1 MDTKKKILLIV
12 PMLHQGGFER
22 VCVLTARLLQPYF
35 DITIIVFDL
44 KDLAY
49 DIEGLNVINID
60 MGVKNGKIA
69 KIINIFKRGRA
80 VKKIKRELQ
89 ADIAYSFGPTANLVN
104 IFSGKKT
111 KIWCGIR
118 SAMDLDNP
126 KMLRLFSKRS
136 DLVICCSKV
145 IEQHMKEHFNCK
157 TAVTLY
163 NPYDI
168 EAIQR
173 AAKEQVND
181 MPWEDTDNLIISMGR
196 EDDVK
201 GFWHLIKSF
210 SIVQR
215 EIPNA
220 KLMIIGEGEFIEY
233 KKLSE
238 DLGVSNKVFFT
249 GVKRNPFSYLAK
261 GKIYV
266 LTSINE
272 GFPNALVEAMILGL
286 PVIATDCMTGPAEIL
301 LDDYSKKET
310 GGKYG
315 ILIPV
320 LSSQKNLTAEVITQ
334 EEILLADQIKDF
346 FSNSDII
353 INYREKGFQRCKDF
367 SKTNYIN
374 QFAEFVKISE
384 KKVKKRKKSL

>member
-1 MDTKKKILLIV
+1 MDTKKKMLLIV

-49 DIEGLNVINID
+49 GIEGLNVINID
-60 MGVKNGKIA
+60 MGVRNGEIA
-69 KIINIFKRGRA
+69 KILNIFKRSMA

-104 IFSGKKT
+104 VFSGKQAKV
-111 KIWCGIR
+111 WCGIR

-136 DLVICCSKV
+136 DLVICCSKI

-157 TAVTLY
+157 AVVTLY

-168 EAIQR
+168 ETIQSS
-173 AAKEQVND
+173 AKEQVSD
-181 MPWEDTDNLIISMGR
+181 MPWDDTDNLIISMVR

-220 KLMIIGEGEFIEY
+220 KLMIIGEGEFTEYRKLCQELNIEQQ
-233 KKLSE
+233 
-238 DLGVSNKVFFT
+238 VFFT
-249 GVKRNPFSYLAK
+249 GVKMNPFSYLVK
-261 GKIYV
+261 GSLYV
-266 LTSINE
+266 LTSLQE
-272 GFPNALVEAMILGL
+272 GFPNALVEAMVLGV
-286 PVIATDCMTGPAEIL
+286 PVIATNCISGPAEIL
-301 LDDYSKKET
+301 LDDFTTSNSKEIMNT
-310 GGKYG
+310 EYG

-320 LSSQKNLTAEVITQ
+320 LSSDKNLDATDISK
-334 EEILLADQIKDF
+334 EEQQLASQIIDLLSDNERMQQLEQAGFRRSQI
-346 FSNSDII
+346 
-353 INYREKGFQRCKDF
+353 F
-367 SKTNYIN
+367 SKESYIE
-374 QFAEFVKISE
+374 QFRQLSFYV
-384 KKVKKRKKSL
+384 

>member
-1 MDTKKKILLIV
+1 MDTKKKMLLIV

-60 MGVKNGKIA
+60 MGVRNGEIA
-69 KIINIFKRGRA
+69 KILNIFKRSMA

-104 IFSGKKT
+104 VFSGKQAKV
-111 KIWCGIR
+111 WCGIR

-136 DLVICCSKV
+136 DLVICCSKI

-157 TAVTLY
+157 AVVTLY

-168 EAIQR
+168 ETIQSS
-173 AAKEQVND
+173 AKEQVSD
-181 MPWEDTDNLIISMGR
+181 MPWDDTDNLIISMGR

-220 KLMIIGEGEFIEY
+220 KLMIIGEGEFTEYRKLCQELNIEQQ
-233 KKLSE
+233 
-238 DLGVSNKVFFT
+238 VFFT
-249 GVKRNPFSYLAK
+249 GVKMNPFSYLVK
-261 GKIYV
+261 GSLYV
-266 LTSINE
+266 LTSLQE
-272 GFPNALVEAMILGL
+272 GFPNALVEAMVLGV
-286 PVIATDCMTGPAEIL
+286 PVIATNCISGPAEIL
-301 LDDYSKKET
+301 LDDFTTSNSKEIMNT
-310 GGKYG
+310 EYG

-320 LSSQKNLTAEVITQ
+320 LSSDKNLDATDISK
-334 EEILLADQIKDF
+334 EEQQLASQIIDLLSDNERMQQLEQAGFRRSQI
-346 FSNSDII
+346 
-353 INYREKGFQRCKDF
+353 F
-367 SKTNYIN
+367 SKESYIE
-374 QFAEFVKISE
+374 QFRQLSFYV
-384 KKVKKRKKSL
+384 